1 MNKLIA
7 YFIKFPIWA
16 NAVIVVTAIAG
27 ILSLFI
33 MPKSFFPEMTPNRVY
48 INVAYPG
55 ASPKEIEEGIT
66 TKVEES
72 LNGIQGVKE
81 ITSTSSENISS
92 ITVTGIEGID
102 LDKMLQDV
110 KNAVDGISQ
119 FPAGAE
125 KPLVFAQTSRG
136 MGGLSNVVGFYSLY
150 GPDDLWKLKETAE
163 KVEQELLAS
172 KEISQIDIVGYPP
185 VIIAVDIREN
195 DLLKYGLDFTTI
207 SNIVKM
213 SNIDLSGGGIKT
225 DNEEIIIR
233 SMNRSTDPDKV
244 KEIVILALPT
254 GDIVKLKDIAD
265 VSMEFSEIPM
275 KNYVNGKRG
284 VSFIVKKTT
293 DEDLDKIADE
303 MSAYIEKFNNEQRDF
318 EMLSLFQRMKT

>member
-7 YFIKFPIWA
+7 YFIKYPIWA
-16 NAVIVVTAIAG
+16 NALIVVTAIAG
-27 ILSLFI
+27 VLSLFI
-33 MPKSFFPEMTPNRVY
+33 MPKSFFPEMNPNRVY
-48 INVAYPG
+48 VNVAYPG

-81 ITSTSSENISS
+81 ITSTSSENISN

-150 GPDDLWKLKETAE
+150 GPLIHLLNLLSLKPTLQENQPFVLEYMDWLGHHEFGLHQKQFKFSNSLIDSDKNELNFWINSWVNYYEYVATSLSDEIILICYEDYCKTPQIIMNTVLSHLQKE
-163 KVEQELLAS
+163 KVSL
-172 KEISQIDIVGYPP
+172 D
-185 VIIAVDIREN
+185 RE
-195 DLLKYGLDFTTI
+195 
-207 SNIVKM
+207 
-213 SNIDLSGGGIKT
+213 
-225 DNEEIIIR
+225 
-233 SMNRSTDPDKV
+233 P
-244 KEIVILALPT
+244 
-254 GDIVKLKDIAD
+254 
-265 VSMEFSEIPM
+265 
-275 KNYVNGKRG
+275 
-284 VSFIVKKTT
+284 
-293 DEDLDKIADE
+293 
-303 MSAYIEKFNNEQRDF
+303 FNNKTVVSKDF
-318 EMLSLFQRMKT
+318 DQALVDRANKLYNSLKAKVSYSN

>member
-7 YFIKFPIWA
+7 YFIKYPIWA
-16 NAVIVVTAIAG
+16 NALIVVTAIAG
-27 ILSLFI
+27 VLSLFI
-33 MPKSFFPEMTPNRVY
+33 MPKSFFPEMNPNRVY
-48 INVAYPG
+48 VNVAYPG

-81 ITSTSSENISS
+81 ITSTSSENISN

-150 GPDDLWKLKETAE
+150 GPDDLWKLKEMAE
-163 KVEQELLAS
+163 KVEQDLLSS
-172 KEISQIDIVGYPP
+172 KEISQVDILGYPP

-207 SNIVKM
+207 SNIIKM
-213 SNIDLSGGGIKT
+213 SNIDLSGGSVKT
-225 DNEEIIIR
+225 DNEEIVIR
-233 SMNRSTDPDKV
+233 SMNRST
-244 KEIVILALPT
+244 EIGRAHV
-254 GDIVKLKDIAD
+254 
-265 VSMEFSEIPM
+265 
-275 KNYVNGKRG
+275 
-284 VSFIVKKTT
+284 
-293 DEDLDKIADE
+293 
-303 MSAYIEKFNNEQRDF
+303 
-318 EMLSLFQRMKT
+318 

>member
-92 ITVTGIEGID
+92 ITVTG
-102 LDKMLQDV
+102 
-110 KNAVDGISQ
+110 N
-119 FPAGAE
+119 
-125 KPLVFAQTSRG
+125 
-136 MGGLSNVVGFYSLY
+136 
-150 GPDDLWKLKETAE
+150 
-163 KVEQELLAS
+163 
-172 KEISQIDIVGYPP
+172 
-185 VIIAVDIREN
+185 
-195 DLLKYGLDFTTI
+195 
-207 SNIVKM
+207 
-213 SNIDLSGGGIKT
+213 
-225 DNEEIIIR
+225 
-233 SMNRSTDPDKV
+233 
-244 KEIVILALPT
+244 
-254 GDIVKLKDIAD
+254 
-265 VSMEFSEIPM
+265 
-275 KNYVNGKRG
+275 
-284 VSFIVKKTT
+284 
-293 DEDLDKIADE
+293 
-303 MSAYIEKFNNEQRDF
+303 
-318 EMLSLFQRMKT
+318 

>member
-27 ILSLFI
+27 VLSLFI
-33 MPKSFFPEMTPNRVY
+33 MPKSFFPEMSPNRVY

-81 ITSTSSENISS
+81 ITSTSSENISN

-110 KNAVDGISQ
+110 KNAVDGINQ

-150 GPDDLWKLKETAE
+150 G
-163 KVEQELLAS
+163 
-172 KEISQIDIVGYPP
+172 
-185 VIIAVDIREN
+185 RCC
-195 DLLKYGLDFTTI
+195 
-207 SNIVKM
+207 
-213 SNIDLSGGGIKT
+213 GGGPCFFFFVCASGSRRRRT
-225 DNEEIIIR
+225 RRRGRYFFVRLWRDR
-233 SMNRSTDPDKV
+233 
-244 KEIVILALPT
+244 LAGCKRAAGLRFGRQHICSVWERWKGYRRVLSAT
-254 GDIVKLKDIAD
+254 G
-265 VSMEFSEIPM
+265 
-275 KNYVNGKRG
+275 
-284 VSFIVKKTT
+284 
-293 DEDLDKIADE
+293 
-303 MSAYIEKFNNEQRDF
+303 QR
-318 EMLSLFQRMKT
+318 R